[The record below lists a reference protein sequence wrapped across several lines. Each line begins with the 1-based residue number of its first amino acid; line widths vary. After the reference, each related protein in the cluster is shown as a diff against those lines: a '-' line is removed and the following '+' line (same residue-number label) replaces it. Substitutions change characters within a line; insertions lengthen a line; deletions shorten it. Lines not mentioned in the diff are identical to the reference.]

1 MWPSITGQVSLLERE
16 GGGSLG
22 TLLGWLHQ
30 KPESQQILIAAQP
43 TSAVPQ
49 AAPASEVLLGLVIL
63 ALGFEVTWQS

>member
-22 TLLGWLHQ
+22 TQLGWLHQ

-49 AAPASEVLLGLVIL
+49 AAPASEVLPGLVIL